1 MTLPATIGRYRV
13 TGELGR
19 GAMGVVYRG
28 VDPSLDRP
36 VAIKV
41 IATRMGAT
49 TVSSQELEARFLRE
63 ARVAARINHPGVVTV
78 YDAGREGDSLY
89 LVMELIEG
97 ESLAERLSRGNYPS
111 LPDALALVARV
122 AEALGVAHS
131 LGIIHRDIKP
141 GNIMLTRDGGVK
153 VADFGV
159 AKAVGEETNLTRTG
173 IVVGSPAY
181 MAPEQVRGQE
191 LDGRADLFSLGVVL
205 YELLLRRKPFPSET
219 VTTLIYQIL
228 HEDPLAAP
236 EPSRLLPE
244 EVRAFLRRCLA
255 KNAPERILDG
265 QTMAAEARALITRVT
280 ASAPVAVA
288 GPTAVPPPPVA
299 TTGAAPPP
307 PVVSTAVPPIIGS
320 GGLRP
325 TAVAAGGTRPPADPG
340 ATSPTV
346 MVAAPPSGPS
356 VGPPGPPPPPVPP
369 PVTPPE
375 PTRVAQTPGPERR
388 KPRRWAELVIA
399 LVGIGLLAVA
409 AVVLLR
415 GRRGGPGTEVEG
427 TATIEPPPTAV
438 IVAEVPTPETA
449 AAPTA
454 PPEMASAPTMAPTEQ
469 PTPWVWP
476 TLPPTQVPTAISIRP
491 LSPPPVVAVEV
502 PTATPVPPTPK
513 PTLPPIT
520 AVFECQKG
528 VEFHGSPD
536 AMEVFIDGQRIGT
549 ADEWDG
555 MGGGQTYTFAKE
567 GTYLVRLAL
576 AGYQTVWVQV
586 IVKSSAE
593 EEIVDVDTD
602 LKKEAKEK
610 KEKKEKE
617 KKDKEKKDE
626 DEEKEKK

>member
-1 MTLPATIGRYRV
+1 VTLPATIGRYRV

-97 ESLAERLSRGNYPS
+97 ESLAERLARGNYPS
-111 LPDALALVARV
+111 LPEALTLVARV
-122 AEALGVAHS
+122 AEALGVAHD
-131 LGIIHRDIKP
+131 LGIIHRDVKP
-141 GNIMLTRDGGVK
+141 GNIMLTKDGGVK

-228 HEDPLAAP
+228 HEDPLADP

-244 EVRAFLRRCLA
+244 AVCAFLRRCLA
-255 KNAPERILDG
+255 KNTPERIPDG
-265 QTMAAEARALITRVT
+265 QTMAAEARALAARIT
-280 ASAPVAVA
+280 ASAPVAMV
-288 GPTAVPPPPVA
+288 GPTAVPPPPMA
-299 TTGAAPPP
+299 TTGAPPP
-307 PVVSTAVPPIIGS
+307 PPMMPTAVPPTAGS

-325 TAVAAGGTRPPADPG
+325 TAVAAGGTSPPADLG
-340 ATSPTV
+340 STSPTV
-346 MVAAPPSGPS
+346 MVAASPSGP
-356 VGPPGPPPPPVPP
+356 PIAPCDPPPPPVPP
-369 PVTPPE
+369 PALAGHA
-375 PTRVAQTPGPERR
+375 RTPGPGRR
-388 KPRRWAELVIA
+388 QPRRWAELLIA
-399 LVGIGLLAVA
+399 LVGVGLLVVA

-415 GRRGGPGTEVEG
+415 GHRGGPSTEVEG
-427 TATIEPPPTAV
+427 TQTIEPSARTV
-438 IVAEVPTPETA
+438 VAEVPSRETA
-449 AAPTA
+449 TKPAAPADAT
-454 PPEMASAPTMAPTEQ
+454 PVLTLAPTGL

-476 TLPPTQVPTAISIRP
+476 TLPPTRVPTALSAAP
-491 LSPPPVVAVEV
+491 LAVVEA

-520 AVFECQKG
+520 AVFECRKG

-536 AMEVFIDGQRIGT
+536 EMDVFIDEQRIGT

-555 MGGGQTYTFAKE
+555 MGGGQTYMFAQE
-567 GTYLVRLAL
+567 GTYLVRLSL
-576 AGYQTVWVQV
+576 AGYQTAWVQ
-586 IVKSSAE
+586 IVVTSSAKKE
-593 EEIVDVDTD
+593 VVDVDTD
-602 LKKEAKEK
+602 LRKEK
-610 KEKKEKE
+610 KVKE
-617 KKDKEKKDE
+617 KKAK
-626 DEEKEKK
+626 EEK

>member
-28 VDPSLDRP
+28 VDPALDRP

-41 IATRMGAT
+41 IATRIGGT

-63 ARVAARINHPGVVTV
+63 ARVAARISHPGVVTV

-97 ESLAERLSRGNYPS
+97 ESLAERLSRGGYPS
-111 LPDALALVARV
+111 LSEALALVARV

-141 GNIMLTRDGGVK
+141 GNIMLTKDGGVK

-255 KNAPERILDG
+255 KNPAERIPDG
-265 QTMAAEARALITRVT
+265 QTMAAEARALITRLGGSV
-280 ASAPVAVA
+280 PVAVA
-288 GPTAVPPPPVA
+288 GTTAVPPPP
-299 TTGAAPPP
+299 PPP
-307 PVVSTAVPPIIGS
+307 AAATSVPATVTS
-320 GGLRP
+320 GGIRP
-325 TAVAAGGTRPPADPG
+325 APAVSVGARPPVDAG

-346 MVAAPPSGPS
+346 MVAAPAGGPA
-356 VGPPGPPPPPVPP
+356 VGPPGSPPPVPP
-369 PVTPPE
+369 PPP
-375 PTRVAQTPGPERR
+375 VGPARPASAPPPAAR

-399 LVGIGLLAVA
+399 LVGIGLLAA
-409 AVVLLR
+409 ALVVVLR
-415 GRRGGPGTEVEG
+415 GRRGGEG
-427 TATIEPPPTAV
+427 TTADATPVVGPEPVPAV
-438 IVAEVPTPETA
+438 VAPMLTPEEA
-449 AAPTA
+449 VEPTA
-454 PPEMASAPTMAPTEQ
+454 PPAPPPVPTEL

-476 TLPPTQVPTAISIRP
+476 TLPPTQPPTVIAIRP
-491 LSPPPVVAVEV
+491 TSPPPVEE

-520 AVFECQKG
+520 AVFECSKG
-528 VEFHGSPD
+528 AVFRGSPD
-536 AMEVFIDGQRIGT
+536 EMDVLVDGERIGT
-549 ADEWDG
+549 ADDWDG
-555 MGGGQTYTFAKE
+555 MGGGQEYIFPRP
-567 GTYLVRLAL
+567 GTYLVELAL
-576 AGYQTVWVQV
+576 AGYRTAWVQV
-586 IVKSSAE
+586 VVKPGAK
-593 EEIVDVDTD
+593 EEIVKVDTD
-602 LKKEAKEK
+602 L
-610 KEKKEKE
+610 EKE
-617 KKDKEKKDE
+617 KKKTR
-626 DEEKEKK
+626 